1 MLSEL
6 FRSDP
11 TDISCPTLTGFH
23 LVLSSLFWI
32 GTDRPRSWDPI
43 LQSCSHEGLL
53 LCFQSLR
60 CSWSPPSPHGNYKTQ
75 LRRSSLTSKNSQ
87 APPALLFLRTCS
99 REPNQ
104 GKVPA
109 GARRGATAAETTPK
123 QLVRATPSWHSL
135 PSADWAFIAL
145 LSGFFW
151 CNPLIPV
158 LFYLSFHS
166 SSSLVQNSQS
176 LTLRIRKK
184 ILKSPVKTLF
194 FKGRE
199 KRSSEEQAYHCCGP
213 TDCFTYT
220 LCMIFYPSNFKY
232 ALWKN
237 KRFYLLCICKLFS
250 IHGPCSCLVLNSIIR
265 IIKAEYSEILQK

>member
-1 MLSEL
+1 MPSEL

-23 LVLSSLFWI
+23 LVLNPLFWI
-32 GTDRPRSWDPI
+32 STDRPRSWDPI

-60 CSWSPPSPHGNYKTQ
+60 YSWSPPSYHGNYKTQ

-99 REPNQ
+99 RETNQ
-104 GKVPA
+104 GKVPT
-109 GARRGATAAETTPK
+109 GARKGATAAETTPK

-151 CNPLIPV
+151 CNSLIPV

-184 ILKSPVKTLF
+184 NSEKPSENPLFQGTREAVIRRTSLPLLQSHWLLYLHLMYDFLSFPFQVCTL
-194 FKGRE
+194 
-199 KRSSEEQAYHCCGP
+199 EE
-213 TDCFTYT
+213 
-220 LCMIFYPSNFKY
+220 
-232 ALWKN
+232 
-237 KRFYLLCICKLFS
+237 
-250 IHGPCSCLVLNSIIR
+250 
-265 IIKAEYSEILQK
+265 